1 MSKYSSQPVV
11 VKRSAETIA
20 EQFADFRRLQ
30 SALDNLPADEKAK
43 VGDVSFTEDT
53 IKISTQ
59 QVGEIKFKV
68 DRRTPEAISLKAEK
82 SPVPMNLILEMKPVD
97 AESTELTGVIDV
109 DIPMMLRPIVG
120 PTLQKAA
127 DQFGSLF
134 ARFVYVFFQFGWGYR
149 GCRRSAFLHRLR
161 PSRQ

>member
-1 MSKYSSQPVV
+1 MAKYSSKSVTIN
-11 VKRSAETIA
+11 RSAEAIA
-20 EQFADFRRLQ
+20 GQFSDFRKLQ
-30 SALDNLPADEKAK
+30 GALDNLTPEEKAK
-43 VGDVSFTEDT
+43 VGDVSFTEDS

-59 QVGEIKFKV
+59 QVGDIVFKV
-68 DRRTPEAISLKAEK
+68 SKRTPDAICLQAEK

-109 DIPMMLRPIVG
+109 DIPVMLRPLVG

-134 ARFVYVFFQFGWGYR
+134 ARF
-149 GCRRSAFLHRLR
+149 A
-161 PSRQ
+161 

>member
-1 MSKYSSQPVV
+1 MAKYSSKSVTINRP
-11 VKRSAETIA
+11 AEAIA
-20 EQFADFRRLQ
+20 GQFSDFRKLQ
-30 SALDNLPADEKAK
+30 GALDNLTPEEKAK
-43 VGDVSFTEDT
+43 VGDVSFTEDS

-59 QVGEIKFKV
+59 QVGDIVFKV
-68 DRRTPEAISLKAEK
+68 SERTPEAICLQAEK

-109 DIPMMLRPIVG
+109 DIPVMLRPLVG

-134 ARFVYVFFQFGWGYR
+134 ARF
-149 GCRRSAFLHRLR
+149 A
-161 PSRQ
+161 

>member
-97 AESTELTGVIDV
+97 AESTELTGVRDV

-134 ARFVYVFFQFGWGYR
+134 ARFV
-149 GCRRSAFLHRLR
+149 
-161 PSRQ
+161 

>member
-1 MSKYSSQPVV
+1 MAKYSSKSVTINRP
-11 VKRSAETIA
+11 AEAIA
-20 EQFADFRRLQ
+20 GQFSDFRKLQ
-30 SALDNLPADEKAK
+30 GALDNLTPEEKAK
-43 VGDVSFTEDT
+43 VGDVSFTEDS

-59 QVGEIKFKV
+59 QVGDIVFKV
-68 DRRTPEAISLKAEK
+68 SERTPEAICLKAEK

-109 DIPMMLRPIVG
+109 DIPVMLRPLVG

-134 ARFVYVFFQFGWGYR
+134 ARFV
-149 GCRRSAFLHRLR
+149 
-161 PSRQ
+161 

>member
-1 MSKYSSQPVV
+1 MAKYSSKSVTINRP
-11 VKRSAETIA
+11 AEAIA
-20 EQFADFRRLQ
+20 GQFSDFRKLQ
-30 SALDNLPADEKAK
+30 GALDNLTPEEKAK
-43 VGDVSFTEDT
+43 VGDVSFTEDS

-59 QVGEIKFKV
+59 QVGDIVFKV
-68 DRRTPEAISLKAEK
+68 SKRTPEAICLQAEK

-109 DIPMMLRPIVG
+109 DIPVMLRPLVG

-134 ARFVYVFFQFGWGYR
+134 ARF
-149 GCRRSAFLHRLR
+149 A
-161 PSRQ
+161 

>member
-1 MSKYSSQPVV
+1 MAKYSSKSVTINRP
-11 VKRSAETIA
+11 AEAIA
-20 EQFADFRRLQ
+20 GQFSDFRKLQ
-30 SALDNLPADEKAK
+30 GALDNLTPEEKAK
-43 VGDVSFTEDT
+43 VGDVSFTEDS

-59 QVGEIKFKV
+59 QVGDIVFKV
-68 DRRTPEAISLKAEK
+68 SERTPEAICLKAEK

-109 DIPMMLRPIVG
+109 DIPVMLRPLVG

-134 ARFVYVFFQFGWGYR
+134 ARF
-149 GCRRSAFLHRLR
+149 A
-161 PSRQ
+161 

>member
-1 MSKYSSQPVV
+1 MAKYSSKSVTINRP
-11 VKRSAETIA
+11 AEAIA
-20 EQFADFRRLQ
+20 GQFSDFRKLQ
-30 SALDNLPADEKAK
+30 GALANLTPEEKAK
-43 VGDVSFTEDT
+43 VGDVSFTEDS

-59 QVGEIKFKV
+59 QVGDIVFKV
-68 DRRTPEAISLKAEK
+68 SKRTPEAICLQAEK

-109 DIPMMLRPIVG
+109 DIPVMLRTLVG

-134 ARFVYVFFQFGWGYR
+134 ARF
-149 GCRRSAFLHRLR
+149 A
-161 PSRQ
+161 

>member
-11 VKRSAETIA
+11 VNRSAETIA
-20 EQFADFRRLQ
+20 EQFSDFRRLQ
-30 SALDNLPADEKAK
+30 SALDNLPADERAK
-43 VGDVSFTEDT
+43 VGDVAFTEDS

-68 DRRTPEAISLKAEK
+68 SKRTPEAICLQAEK

-97 AESTELTGVIDV
+97 ADNTELTGVIDV
-109 DIPMMLRPIVG
+109 DIPVMLRPLVG

-134 ARFVYVFFQFGWGYR
+134 ARFV
-149 GCRRSAFLHRLR
+149 
-161 PSRQ
+161 

>member
-1 MSKYSSQPVV
+1 MSKYCSQPVV

-20 EQFADFRRLQ
+20 EQFSDFRRLQ
-30 SALDNLPADEKAK
+30 SALDNLPADERAK
-43 VGDVSFTEDT
+43 VGDVSFTEDS

-68 DRRTPEAISLKAEK
+68 SKRTPEEICLQAEK

-97 AESTELTGVIDV
+97 ADNTELTGVIDV
-109 DIPMMLRPIVG
+109 DIPVMLRPLVG

-134 ARFVYVFFQFGWGYR
+134 ARFV
-149 GCRRSAFLHRLR
+149 
-161 PSRQ
+161 

>member
-1 MSKYSSQPVV
+1 MAKYSSKSVTIN
-11 VKRSAETIA
+11 RSAEAIA
-20 EQFADFRRLQ
+20 EQFSDFRKLQ
-30 SALDNLPADEKAK
+30 GALDNLTPEEKAK
-43 VGDVSFTEDT
+43 VGAVSFTEDS

-59 QVGEIKFKV
+59 QVGDIVFKV
-68 DRRTPEAISLKAEK
+68 SKRTPEAICLQAEK

-109 DIPMMLRPIVG
+109 DIPVMLRPLVG

-134 ARFVYVFFQFGWGYR
+134 ARF
-149 GCRRSAFLHRLR
+149 A
-161 PSRQ
+161 